1 MLVSWAPSELLMLAG
16 GAFLAGLVDAVVG
29 GGGLISVPTL
39 FAVFPSAAP
48 PVLFGTNK
56 MAGIWGT
63 ASAALRYARGVQLQ
77 WAILVPAT
85 LAAFVF
91 SFCGAYAVTHIPA
104 DVLRKL
110 LPFVLVG
117 VAVYTLRKK
126 DFGTVHAPVRG
137 GAGVTLMA
145 IAVGGAIGFYDG
157 FFGPGTGSFLV
168 FLFVRLFGQDFV
180 NASASSKIVNVA
192 TNLAALWLFGMGG
205 HVLAGGGRHGG
216 HERAG
221 QPGGQSA
228 RAQARRGLRAANVP
242 VRARRADR
250 EDRLRRLFAR
260 LTVSGG
266 CPDAA
271 RGAVPDATC
280 GETALYETTQVPV
293 RWATICRLLG
303 RLMARM
309 R

>member
-1 MLVSWAPSELLMLAG
+1 MYGECMLVSWAPSELLMLAG

-137 GAGVTLMA
+137 GQG
-145 IAVGGAIGFYDG
+145 
-157 FFGPGTGSFLV
+157 
-168 FLFVRLFGQDFV
+168 
-180 NASASSKIVNVA
+180 
-192 TNLAALWLFGMGG
+192 
-205 HVLAGGGRHGG
+205 
-216 HERAG
+216 
-221 QPGGQSA
+221 
-228 RAQARRGLRAANVP
+228 
-242 VRARRADR
+242 
-250 EDRLRRLFAR
+250 
-260 LTVSGG
+260 
-266 CPDAA
+266 
-271 RGAVPDATC
+271 
-280 GETALYETTQVPV
+280 
-293 RWATICRLLG
+293 
-303 RLMARM
+303 
-309 R
+309 

>member
-1 MLVSWAPSELLMLAG
+1 MYGECMLVSWAPSELLMLAG

-205 HVLAGGGRHGG
+205 HVWWQVGAGMAVMNVLGSLVGSRLALKHGVG
-216 HERAG
+216 FV
-221 QPGGQSA
+221 
-228 RAQARRGLRAANVP
+228 RRMFLCVLAVLIVKTGYDAFLRA
-242 VRARRADR
+242 
-250 EDRLRRLFAR
+250 
-260 LTVSGG
+260 
-266 CPDAA
+266 
-271 RGAVPDATC
+271 
-280 GETALYETTQVPV
+280 
-293 RWATICRLLG
+293 
-303 RLMARM
+303 
-309 R
+309 